1 MNGISMI
8 ETDVLIVGS
17 GPAGGA
23 AAALLSMYGIKTMLI
38 TESNWTCHMPRE
50 HITNQRTMEV
60 LRDLG
65 LESDVI
71 KKATPQEVMGNI
83 IFCESLAS
91 EEFGRAQAFGTTPS
105 RQGDYELASPCKL
118 CDMPQDL
125 LEPILVTAAGHNGA
139 IVYFGWKYLS
149 LTQDDTGVIVDVKD
163 QLSGMNHKIRAKYVI
178 GADGAHSKIAQD
190 IALPMEG
197 MMGVSGSISILF
209 EADLTRYVAD
219 RPSVLY
225 LVLQAGAKFGSVP
238 FGVIRMVRPW
248 YRWIILWGY
257 DITQPPPELTNERAI
272 EIVHSLIGD
281 PTIPIKIES
290 ISIGQINDMYA
301 RRNTVGRVF
310 CVGDAT
316 HRHPPNNG
324 LGSNTSIQDSYN
336 LAWKLALV
344 LKGLATPSLLETY
357 NEERSPI
364 ARQVVKRAAQSLA
377 EYHQI
382 LDALELVTTKDEER
396 IKAKIDKLKDTDLV
410 AADLRERLRLAIANK
425 SYEYNC
431 HGVELN
437 QRYVSTAIVSDGTI
451 EPEWKRDK
459 ELYYQPSTRP
469 GAKLPHVWLQRE
481 EKEVSSLDLCGK
493 GKFTLITG
501 IGGESWVEAAKT
513 VAAQTGVDIQAFV
526 IGPGRDFQDLY
537 GDWATQSEIAEAGC
551 VLVRPDGYICF
562 RHATESTM
570 AVELL
575 SNAMAQILG
584 RKDSVN

>member
-1 MNGISMI
+1 
-8 ETDVLIVGS
+8 
-17 GPAGGA
+17 
-23 AAALLSMYGIKTMLI
+23 MYGIKTMMI

-71 KKATPQEVMGNI
+71 KKATPQQVMGNM

-91 EEFGRAQAFGTTPS
+91 EEFGRVQAFGTLPS
-105 RQGDYELASPCKL
+105 RQGDYELASPCEL

-125 LEPILVTAAGHNGA
+125 LEPILVNAAGHNGA
-139 IVYFGWKYLS
+139 IVFFDWKYLS
-149 LTQDDTGVIVDVKD
+149 LTQDDAGVIVDVKD
-163 QLSGMNHKIRAKYVI
+163 QLSGMNQKIRAKYVI
-178 GADGAHSKIAQD
+178 GADGAQSKIAQD

-197 MMGVSGSISILF
+197 KMGVSGLISILF

-219 RPSVLY
+219 RQSGLY
-225 LVLQAGAKFGSVP
+225 LVLQTGAKIGSVP

-257 DITQPPPELTNERAI
+257 DISQPPAELTKERAI
-272 EIVHSLIGD
+272 EIVHNLIGD
-281 PTIPIKIES
+281 QTIPIKIES

-357 NEERSPI
+357 NQERSPV
-364 ARQVVKRAAQSLA
+364 ARQVVNRATQSLA
-377 EYHQI
+377 EYSQI
-382 LDALELVTTKDEER
+382 LDALELVTAKDEES
-396 IKAKIDKLKDTDLV
+396 IKAKIDKLQDTDLV
-410 AADLRERLRLAIANK
+410 AAELREKLRLAIANK

-437 QRYVSTAIVSDGTI
+437 QRYVSSSIVTDGTP

-459 ELYYQPSTRP
+459 ELYYQASTRP
-469 GAKLPHVWLQRE
+469 GAKLPHVWLQRK

-501 IGGESWVEAAKT
+501 IGGEA
-513 VAAQTGVDIQAFV
+513 
-526 IGPGRDFQDLY
+526 
-537 GDWATQSEIAEAGC
+537 
-551 VLVRPDGYICF
+551 
-562 RHATESTM
+562 
-570 AVELL
+570 
-575 SNAMAQILG
+575 
-584 RKDSVN
+584 